1 MEEIPYY
8 PGCSLK
14 DKAKGFEKSAM
25 AVAEELGAKLRELER
40 WNCCGTVYSLT
51 EDNLMKQLAPLR
63 NLIRAR
69 DQGYDEVYTLCSMCY
84 NTLKRANE
92 LVKND
97 QEKLDKINAFMDEE
111 EDYEGSVEVKHFL
124 ELIPEDF
131 SWNKISEAVESPLNV
146 LNIAPYYGCMLLRP
160 KGIEIDDP
168 NNPSILD
175 NLIEALGGNP
185 VSYPYE
191 TECCGSYNTVERKDV
206 VTSKTKTIVGS
217 ARENGADLMIT
228 SCPLC
233 HFNLDQR
240 QSDLSKE
247 EPNFANVPTLYFTQL
262 MAVAY
267 GRIDECDFSSHRI
280 DPRPILAA
288 EKIAIKR

>member
-1 MEEIPYY
+1 MEEIAYY

-14 DKAKGFEKSAM
+14 DEAKGFERSAI
-25 AVAEELGAKLRELER
+25 AVAEEMDIELKELRR

-63 NLIRAR
+63 NLIRTK
-69 DQGYDEVYTLCSMCY
+69 DQGYKEVYTLCSMCY
-84 NTLKRANE
+84 NTLKRANN
-92 LVKND
+92 LVKED
-97 QEKLDKINAFMDEE
+97 QEKLDKINAFMDLE
-111 EDYEGSVEVKHFL
+111 EDYEGSVKVKHFL
-124 ELIPEDF
+124 QFMRDQLGWEKV
-131 SWNKISEAVESPLNV
+131 SKSVESPLAG

-160 KGIEIDDP
+160 KQAEIDDP
-168 NNPSILD
+168 NNPTILE
-175 NLIEALGGNP
+175 NLITALGGNP
-185 VSYPYE
+185 VSYPYD
-191 TECCGSYNTVERKDV
+191 TECCGSYNTVERSDV
-206 VTSKTKTIVGS
+206 VLNKTKTIASS
-217 ARENGADLMIT
+217 ARDSGADLMIT

-240 QSDLSKE
+240 QHDLSRN
-247 EPNFANVPTLYFTQL
+247 EPTFATIPTLYFTQL

-267 GRIDECDFSSHRI
+267 GRIDECNFSSHRI